1 MEGRSLRVVAIEQV
15 LNSDEGKKVY
25 DPVLDGLRSSV
36 RYDQKYYDKIV
47 ASLLPLLEKL
57 TSGKT
62 AQLISPNYT
71 DMSDPRPIFDW
82 QQVIRKRAW
91 FISALMRCPIRKSRR
106 RWVIRCLPIWSPWRG
121 IYTNL
126 A

>member
-1 MEGRSLRVVAIEQV
+1 MEGRSLRVVAIEHV
-15 LNSDEGKKVY
+15 LGSDAGKRVY

-62 AQLISPNYT
+62 AQLISPNYS
-71 DMSDPRPIFDW
+71 DLNDPRPIFDW

-91 FISALMRCPIRKSRR
+91 CTSAWMRSPILKWLRR
-106 RWVIRCLPIWSPWRG
+106 
-121 IYTNL
+121 
-126 A
+126 

>member
-1 MEGRSLRVVAIEQV
+1 MTIENLTATLTERDVPRHMEGRSLRVVAIEHV
-15 LNSDEGKKVY
+15 LGSDAGKRVY

-62 AQLISPNYT
+62 AQLISPNYS
-71 DMSDPRPIFDW
+71 DLNDPRPIFDW

-91 FISALMRCPIRKSRR
+91 CTSAWMRSPILKWLRR
-106 RWVIRCLPIWSPWRG
+106 
-121 IYTNL
+121 
-126 A
+126 

>member
-1 MEGRSLRVVAIEQV
+1 
-15 LNSDEGKKVY
+15 
-25 DPVLDGLRSSV
+25 
-36 RYDQKYYDKIV
+36 
-47 ASLLPLLEKL
+47 LLEKL

-82 QQVIRKRAW
+82 QQVIRKKGVVY
-91 FISALMRCPIRKSRR
+91 IGLDALSDPKSRR